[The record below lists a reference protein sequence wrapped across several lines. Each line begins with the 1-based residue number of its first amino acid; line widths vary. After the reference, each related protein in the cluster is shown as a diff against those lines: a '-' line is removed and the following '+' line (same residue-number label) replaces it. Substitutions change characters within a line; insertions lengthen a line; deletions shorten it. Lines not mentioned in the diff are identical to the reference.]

1 MMKAMPIV
9 VNNTILNSF
18 SDGSHT
24 LVICREL
31 LVWMQEGRCEVLGL
45 LRVQNSAVVLYRSIV
60 SSGKHQI
67 MKTLPPLIP
76 TQKELKTKAR
86 KNIINL
92 DR

>member
-1 MMKAMPIV
+1 MKAIPRV

-31 LVWMQEGRCEVLGL
+31 LVWMQSGRCEVLG
-45 LRVQNSAVVLYRSIV
+45 LRVQNSAVVLNMSKV

-67 MKTLPPLIP
+67 MKTLPPLIS
-76 TQKELKTKAR
+76 TQKELKTYVTMKMVNFER
-86 KNIINL
+86 
-92 DR
+92 